1 MITSTDVPAILG
13 ARFPL
18 LKIEKKKMI
27 NGSVIT
33 IKIIFLASTFLTLL
47 VKCQLTQCKNIW
59 QLYEFADNH
68 MSQQN
73 ASSLAMFFNDF

>member
-33 IKIIFLASTFLTLL
+33 IKIIFLASTFNFACQMSTYTMQKHMATL
-47 VKCQLTQCKNIW
+47 
-59 QLYEFADNH
+59 
-68 MSQQN
+68 
-73 ASSLAMFFNDF
+73 